1 MIDPL
6 QMLNNDMSKL
16 TMSVSPIMEN
26 WRDDNANRF
35 NNECMYS
42 VRDRYNRYV
51 NNVNHLLRILIQYEN
66 RCNELMKRMQNLK

>member
-16 TMSVSPIMEN
+16 TMSVNPIMEN

-35 NNECMYS
+35 NNECMCS
-42 VRDRYNRYV
+42 VRNRYNRYV
-51 NNVNHLLRILIQYEN
+51 NNVNHLLRTFMQYEN
-66 RCNELMKRMQNLK
+66 RCNELMKRMENLK